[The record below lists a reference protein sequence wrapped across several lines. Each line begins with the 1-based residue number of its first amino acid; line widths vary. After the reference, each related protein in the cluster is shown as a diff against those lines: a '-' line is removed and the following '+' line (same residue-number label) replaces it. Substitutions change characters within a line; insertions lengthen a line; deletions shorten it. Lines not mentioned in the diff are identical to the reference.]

1 MIYSSFIIPHSS
13 FQMGWGNSMARLAS
27 QSKLGYYATPLEVV
41 QHLRQCLTFEPGCR
55 LLDPCCGEGEALA
68 LIAQGHAVE
77 TYGIELERER
87 LSRAQHVLGHL
98 LWGDA
103 LREINVSSG
112 FDFIFLNPPY
122 DFEEG
127 EEQNQ
132 RLEYRFLTKY
142 RRVLSPLGMIVI
154 IVPLSALESELLRSE
169 IARFSG
175 LEVRTFPEGE
185 LFERFHQLL
194 LLGWKKSITGKQF
207 EQNLSLLADIAEM
220 PPDELPTLLGTT
232 REMAGKR
239 CEVGKVHS
247 ARSLEF
253 RSQRLDPDR
262 VLDLIAGSTLWKDF
276 FAHVEPPSMHDI
288 VPLAPMRQGHL
299 AMLVAA
305 GFCNGAELSDPED
318 ATKKI
323 LIKGTV
329 KRVSE
334 VSSSEETETHD
345 VTRIIHTHRI
355 RVRMLCVNEA
365 RIEEIE

>member
-1 MIYSSFIIPHSS
+1 
-13 FQMGWGNSMARLAS
+13 MARLAS

-41 QHLRQCLTFEPGCR
+41 EHLRQCLSLEPGCR
-55 LLDPCCGEGEALA
+55 LLDPCCGEGEVLA

-87 LSRAQHVLGHL
+87 LSKAEQQLHHL

-112 FDFIFLNPPY
+112 FDFLFLNPPY

-132 RLEYRFLTKY
+132 RLEYRFFAKY
-142 RRVLSPLGMIVI
+142 RRVLSPLGMIVLI
-154 IVPLSALESELLRSE
+154 IPLSALKSELLRSD

-175 LEVRTFPEGE
+175 LEVYAFPEGE

-194 LLGWKKSITGKQF
+194 FLGWKKSITGKQF
-207 EQNLSLLADIAEM
+207 EQNLNLLKDIAEM

-232 REMAGKR
+232 REMTGKR
-239 CEVGKVHS
+239 YEVGKVHS

-262 VLDLIAGSTLWKDF
+262 VFDFIAGSTLWKDF
-276 FAHVEPPSMHDI
+276 FAQVEPPSMNEI

-318 ATKKI
+318 VARKI

-345 VTRIIHTHRI
+345 ITRIIHTHRI
-355 RVRMLCVNEA
+355 RVRMLCVNDA
-365 RIEEIE
+365 GIEEIE

>member
-1 MIYSSFIIPHSS
+1 
-13 FQMGWGNSMARLAS
+13 MARLAS

-41 QHLRQCLTFEPGCR
+41 QHLRQCLAFEPGCR
-55 LLDPCCGEGEALA
+55 LLDPCCGEGDALA

-87 LSRAQHVLGHL
+87 MSKAEQLLGHL

-112 FDFIFLNPPY
+112 FDFLFLNPPY

-132 RLEYRFLTKY
+132 RLEYRFLTRY
-142 RRVLSPLGMIVI
+142 RRVLSPLGMIVLI
-154 IVPLSALESELLRSE
+154 IPLSALKSELLRSD
-169 IARFSG
+169 IARFAA
-175 LEVRTFPEGE
+175 LEIYSFPEGD
-185 LFERFHQLL
+185 LFERFRQLL
-194 LLGWKKSITGKQF
+194 FLGWKKSITGKQF
-207 EQNLSLLADIAEM
+207 EQNFNLLADIAEM
-220 PPDELPTLLGTT
+220 APDELPTLLGTT
-232 REMAGKR
+232 REMTGKR
-239 CEVGKVHS
+239 YAVGRVHP
-247 ARSLEF
+247 ARSLDF

-262 VLDLIAGSTLWKDF
+262 VIDFIAGSTIWKDF
-276 FAHVEPPSMHDI
+276 FAHVEPPSINDI

-318 ATKKI
+318 AARKI

-355 RVRMLCVNEA
+355 RVRMFCVNEA

>member
-1 MIYSSFIIPHSS
+1 
-13 FQMGWGNSMARLAS
+13 MARLAS
-27 QSKLGYYATPLEVV
+27 QSKLGYYATPMEVV
-41 QHLRQCLTFEPGCR
+41 QHLRQCLAFEPGCR

-77 TYGIELERER
+77 TYGIELERGR
-87 LSRAQHVLGHL
+87 LSNAQHMLGHL

-103 LREINVSSG
+103 LREVNVSSG

-122 DFEEG
+122 DFEES

-142 RRVLSPLGMIVI
+142 RRVLSPLGMIVLI
-154 IVPLSALESELLRSE
+154 IPLSALKSELLRSD
-169 IARFSG
+169 IARFAG
-175 LEVRTFPEGE
+175 LEIYTFPEGE
-185 LFERFHQLL
+185 LFEHFHQLL
-194 LLGWKKSITGKQF
+194 LLGWKKSITGRLF
-207 EQNLSLLADIAEM
+207 EQNLSLLANIARLV
-220 PPDELPTLLGTT
+220 PDELPVLLGTT

-239 CEVGKVHS
+239 YEVRKVHS

-262 VLDLIAGSTLWKDF
+262 VLNFVAGSSLWNDF
-276 FAHVEPPSMHDI
+276 FAHVEPPSINDI

-318 ATKKI
+318 PRKKI

-355 RVRMLCVNEA
+355 RVRMLCVNDA